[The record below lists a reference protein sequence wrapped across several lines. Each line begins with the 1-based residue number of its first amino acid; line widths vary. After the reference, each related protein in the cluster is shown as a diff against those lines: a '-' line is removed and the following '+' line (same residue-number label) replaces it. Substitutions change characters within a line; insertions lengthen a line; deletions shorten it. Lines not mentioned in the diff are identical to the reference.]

1 MKFGV
6 KVTTNFEEDVKFDS
20 EDGATFWAY
29 FIKRDVENYNTTFNI
44 LEHDS
49 NLPPCHKYILFH
61 FVFHV
66 KFGGARKA

>member
-29 FIKRDVENYNTTFNI
+29 FIKTDVENYNTTFNI
-44 LEHDS
+44 LEHNS
-49 NLPPCHKYILFH
+49 IQIEKAHRHKSPF
-61 FVFHV
+61 
-66 KFGGARKA
+66 K